1 MENTE
6 NSFIPPPLPVST
18 QLTTSP
24 TISIPSP
31 EWCICQGTYDEPTL
45 IHLYY
50 PKIHSSYLELN
61 LSVAHPMHLGKSV
74 ARLHHHR
81 IIQGSFTVLRILCAP
96 SIHLFLYPHPLATS
110 NLFMVC
116 IVLLFPEWHIVGI
129 IWCNLYRLASFT
141 Q

>member
-81 IIQGSFTVLRILCAP
+81 IIQNSHIVLRALLVCPSLPLTSDNHCSFFCLHGCAF
-96 SIHLFLYPHPLATS
+96 SRVLYSWNYT
-110 NLFMVC
+110 V
-116 IVLLFPEWHIVGI
+116 
-129 IWCNLYRLASFT
+129 
-141 Q
+141 